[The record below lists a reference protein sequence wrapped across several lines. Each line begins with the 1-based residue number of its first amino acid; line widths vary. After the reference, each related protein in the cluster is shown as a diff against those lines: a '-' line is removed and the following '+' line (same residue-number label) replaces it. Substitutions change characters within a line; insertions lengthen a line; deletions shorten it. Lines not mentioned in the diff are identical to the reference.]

1 MNIQYIVR
9 RTGVFLLVVVLA
21 VTVNF
26 MIPRLIPGDPVE
38 EKLQQLMAT
47 SSGSLMTGITE
58 MAEAYR
64 TQFGLDRPLVEQYVN
79 YWRDILRLNLGYS
92 LANYPETVSNSISS
106 ALPWT
111 LGLVGVSTVIS
122 FLIGSLL
129 GGLLAWPRIPR
140 VLRGLIPVLVV
151 ISAIPYFLL
160 GMILIY
166 LFVIVNRIFP
176 AGGAYTFGS
185 TLHFDL
191 ESIGDILR
199 HAFLPGISIILAGI
213 GAWALNMRGMM
224 ISVLGEDFITLAK
237 AKGLR
242 EKRIFLWYGMRNGL
256 LPQLTTLALTLGY
269 VVSGSILVEVIFSYP
284 GIGYKLYQAIQA
296 KDFFVVQGIVLVLI
310 VSIGFAL
317 YVLDLLYPLIDPRIQ
332 YEVR

>member
-1 MNIQYIVR
+1 VSIQYFFR
-9 RTGVFLLVVVLA
+9 RTGVFFLVIVLA

-38 EKLQQLMAT
+38 EKLQQLTAT
-47 SSGSLMTGITE
+47 SSGTMMTGITE

-64 TQFGLDRPLVEQYVN
+64 SQFGLDRPLVEQYFN
-79 YWRDILRLNLGYS
+79 YWRDLLRLDLGYS
-92 LANYPETVSNSISS
+92 LANYPETVSNSISA

-111 LGLVGVSTVIS
+111 MGLVGISTLIS
-122 FLIGSLL
+122 FVIGSLL

-140 VLRGLIPVLVV
+140 ILRGLIPVLIV

-160 GMILIY
+160 GIILIY
-166 LFVIVNRIFP
+166 VLVIVHRVFP

-191 ESIGDILR
+191 ESLGDILH
-199 HAFLPGISIILAGI
+199 HAFLPGMSIILAGI
-213 GAWALNMRGMM
+213 GVWALNMRGMM

-237 AKGLR
+237 SKGLH

-256 LPQLTTLALTLGY
+256 LPQLTSLALTLGY
-269 VVSGSILVEVIFSYP
+269 VVSGSILVEVVFSYP

-296 KDFFVVQGIVLVLI
+296 KDYFVVQGIVLVLI

-317 YVLDLLYPLIDPRIQ
+317 YVLDLIYPLIDPRIQ
-332 YEVR
+332 YEQR

>member
-1 MNIQYIVR
+1 MNLQYVIR
-9 RTGVFLLVVVLA
+9 RTGVFILVVVLA

-26 MIPRLIPGDPVE
+26 MIPRLIPGDPIE
-38 EKLQQLMAT
+38 EKLSQLTAT
-47 SSGSLMTGITE
+47 SSGNLVTGIEE
-58 MAEAYR
+58 MAAAYR

-79 YWRDILRLNLGYS
+79 YWRDILRLDFGYS
-92 LANYPETVSNSISS
+92 LSNYPETVSNSISA

-111 LGLVGVSTVIS
+111 VFLVGTSTLIS
-122 FLIGSLL
+122 FVIGSLL

-140 VLRGLIPVLVV
+140 VLRGLIPVLMV
-151 ISAIPYFLL
+151 ISAVPYFLL
-160 GMILIY
+160 GIILIY

-185 TLHFDL
+185 TLHWDL
-191 ESIGDILR
+191 ESLGDILH
-199 HAFLPGISIILAGI
+199 HAFLPGMSIVVAGI

-242 EKRIFLWYGMRNGL
+242 EKRIFLWYGLRNGL

-284 GIGYKLYQAIQA
+284 GIGYKLYQAIQT

-317 YVLDLLYPLIDPRIQ
+317 YVLDLVYPLIDPRIQ
-332 YEVR
+332 YDVR